1 MRYHNVSFMS
11 QSCLHFLFIQS
22 LYSFF
27 NLQKFFIYYYTRNNT
42 PIAQCYGH
50 CAAACSN
57 QNPAAC
63 IYSNQNPAACSNHN
77 PAACSN
83 HNPAACSNQNPAAC
97 SNQNSA
103 ACSNQNPVNVELCKL
118 GLLIWQ
124 VVVNDFL
131 CNATCTSIYHTIL
144 ALILHRTLHVIHHV
158 IMR

>member
-63 IYSNQNPAACSNHN
+63 IYSNQNPAACSNQ
-77 PAACSN
+77 
-83 HNPAACSNQNPAAC
+83 NPAACSNQNP
-97 SNQNSA
+97 A

-131 CNATCTSIYHTIL
+131 CNATCTSIYHTVL
-144 ALILHRTLHVIHHV
+144 ALILQPTLHVIHHV